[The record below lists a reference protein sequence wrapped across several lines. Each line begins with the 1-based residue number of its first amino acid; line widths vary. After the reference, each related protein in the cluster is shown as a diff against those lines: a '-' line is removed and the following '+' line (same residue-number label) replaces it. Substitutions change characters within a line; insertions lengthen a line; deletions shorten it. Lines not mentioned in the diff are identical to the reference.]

1 MSLRHCGI
9 VCEDLS
15 KMIEFYKLLGFE
27 KYIDNEIKGS
37 FISEL
42 LGVFNA
48 NVKIVK
54 LKSIKDGSIIELIK
68 YKYKNNLRDKQ
79 ELYEQGLSHIA
90 ITVNNL
96 DEIFETLTL
105 QSINF
110 ITPPLL
116 SKKDN
121 VKVCFCRDA
130 EGNWIELVED
140 L

>member
-54 LKSIKDGSIIELIK
+54 LKSIKDGSIIELLK
-68 YKYKNNLRDKQ
+68 YKYKNNSRDKQ
-79 ELYEQGLSHIA
+79 ELFEQGLSHIA
-90 ITVNNL
+90 LTVDNL
-96 DEIFETLTL
+96 DEVFETLTL
-105 QSINF
+105 KGVKF
-110 ITPPLL
+110 ISPPLF
-116 SKKDN
+116 SEKDK
-121 VKVCFCRDA
+121 VKVCFCKDV
-130 EGNWIELVED
+130 EQNFIELVED
-140 L
+140 I